1 MIHFIIRRIL
11 IAIPTLLVISFIIFA
26 ILDLAP
32 NDPTGNLPMTVP
44 ADVREKIRESLGL
57 GQPMHVRFGKWL
69 VQFFVNEPLNLL
81 QEGFGITIGDAE
93 NRTRILSWATRS
105 PVVDLI
111 IQRAPQTLWVVGLS
125 YLFGILIAIPIG
137 IISAYKQYS
146 WFDQI
151 GTFVTMVGFSVPT
164 FFTGIVAIILFSVH
178 LRWFPMIYDTT
189 LEVNSWGNFVLQ
201 VKQMFMPVA
210 VLALYNA
217 SQLSRFM
224 RASILDNLN
233 LDYVRT
239 ARAKG
244 RSESVVL
251 LIHVLRNSLIPVVT
265 LIALGIPSIFGGAII
280 TEQIFRVNGL
290 GQLLIIAIE
299 GADIP
304 LVQTLTFL
312 FAVLIVVFN
321 LIADVIY
328 GILDPRIR
336 YD

>member
-1 MIHFIIRRIL
+1 LINFIIRRIL

-44 ADVREKIRESLGL
+44 AEVREKIRESLGL
-57 GQPMHVRFGKWL
+57 GQPMHVRFAKWL

-81 QEGFGITIGDAE
+81 HEGFGITIGDAE

-111 IQRAPQTLWVVGLS
+111 IQRTPQTLWVVGLS

-137 IISAYKQYS
+137 IFSAYKQYS

-164 FFTGIVAIILFSVH
+164 FFTGMIAIILFSVQ

-189 LEVNSWGNFVLQ
+189 LEVNSWDNFVLQ
-201 VKQMFMPVA
+201 VRQMFMPVA

-244 RSESVVL
+244 RSENVVL

-265 LIALGIPSIFGGAII
+265 LIALGIPTIFSGAII

-312 FAVLIVVFN
+312 FAVLIVLFN
-321 LIADVIY
+321 LVADVVY

>member
-1 MIHFIIRRIL
+1 LIQFIIRRIL

-44 ADVREKIRESLGL
+44 AEVREKIRESLGL
-57 GQPMHVRFGKWL
+57 GQPMHVRFAKWL

-81 QEGFGITIGDAE
+81 HEGFGITIGDAE

-111 IQRAPQTLWVVGLS
+111 IQRTPQTLWVVGLS

-137 IISAYKQYS
+137 IFSAYKQYS

-164 FFTGIVAIILFSVH
+164 FFTGMIAIILFSVQ

-189 LEVNSWGNFVLQ
+189 LEVNSWDNFVLQ
-201 VKQMFMPVA
+201 VRQMFMPVA

-233 LDYVRT
+233 LDYART

-244 RSESVVL
+244 RSENVVL

-265 LIALGIPSIFGGAII
+265 LIALGNSHNFQRGHHYRTNFPRQWSW
-280 TEQIFRVNGL
+280 T
-290 GQLLIIAIE
+290 
-299 GADIP
+299 
-304 LVQTLTFL
+304 TL
-312 FAVLIVVFN
+312 
-321 LIADVIY
+321 DHC
-328 GILDPRIR
+328 D
-336 YD
+336 

>member
-1 MIHFIIRRIL
+1 MIHFIIRRVL

-44 ADVREKIRESLGL
+44 AEVREKIRESLGL

-81 QEGFGITIGDAE
+81 HEGFGITIGDAE

-111 IQRAPQTLWVVGLS
+111 IQRTPQTLWVVGLS

-151 GTFVTMVGFSVPT
+151 GTFITMVGFSVPT
-164 FFTGIVAIILFSVH
+164 FFTGMVAIILFSVQ
-178 LRWFPMIYDTT
+178 LQWFPMIYDTT
-189 LEVNSWGNFVLQ
+189 LEVNSWDNFLLQ

-244 RSESVVL
+244 RSEMLVL

-265 LIALGIPSIFGGAII
+265 LIALGIPTIFSGAII

-290 GQLLIIAIE
+290 GQLLIIGIE

-312 FAVLIVVFN
+312 FAVLIVLFN